1 MSEIKLKPTGGGNG
15 SVSLKAP
22 AATTGNVDVPFVLP
36 VADGSAGQFIKT
48 DGSKNLSFAGAGI
61 SSAQQFR
68 LAADQT
74 GSAST
79 GTVITNWEEADTV
92 YQAIGSVWSQSSG
105 IFSCSTTGIY
115 LCMWNVTVTD
125 ASTQDAFDPNVQ
137 ISTDSGGAYTTRSR
151 SWSTSIGTGANSQS
165 VNNQFIF
172 DVATSGTF
180 RLRVRE
186 SEGNALAGSTTMN
199 GDSNSTETHILFI
212 RLGDT

>member
-1 MSEIKLKPTGGGNG
+1 MSELKITADSGGG
-15 SVSLKAP
+15 SVSLKGP
-22 AATTGNVDVPFVLP
+22 ATTTGNAAVPFVLP

-48 DGSKNLSFAGAGI
+48 DGSKNLSFAAAGI

-68 LAADQT
+68 LAANQA
-74 GSAST
+74 GSNST

-125 ASTQDAFDPNVQ
+125 AGTQDAFDPNVQ

-151 SWSTSIGTGANSQS
+151 SWSTAIGTGSNSHS
-165 VNNQFIF
+165 VNNQLIF

-180 RLRVRE
+180 RLRMRE
-186 SEGNALAGSTTMN
+186 SEDNACANTSTIN
-199 GDSNSTETHILFI
+199 GDSNSTETNILFI